1 MGDSFYSNYV
11 LDKNILCDT
20 SNDINSNKVMSEK
33 KGVLKSNYTLT
44 KSDYEKINDIKQ
56 NNKIYENSYLT
67 NKRNYEIYENNKV
80 FNFLLANFI
89 QKSSY
94 VYVQLINELTL
105 YMNDENRNINKL
117 GYILTKNENLIF
129 IGILVLFIAFCL
141 WLVDITS

>member
-11 LDKNILCDT
+11 LDKNILYDT

>member
-11 LDKNILCDT
+11 LDKNILYDT

-44 KSDYEKINDIKQ
+44 KSDYEKINDINQ
-56 NNKIYENSYLT
+56 NNK
-67 NKRNYEIYENNKV
+67 IYENNKV

-105 YMNDENRNINKL
+105 YMNDETRNINKL